1 MFRED
6 AKRFYRELGK
16 KTIKIQ
22 KNTRH
27 WRSEEILAEHP
38 GARDQPS

>member
-6 AKRFYRELGK
+6 AKRLYRELGK
-16 KTIKIQ
+16 EDHQDSKA
-22 KNTRH
+22 TRH